1 MLIICL
7 RSFRLTK
14 NVLIIYS
21 HLTWSCPIK
30 AHIKQ
35 YANRIIR
42 YKQESQLTD
51 QVLVLDLAWTSQL
64 VSSEIQLKTDRVKML
79 KAMVKRA
86 LKKEEESQ
94 EESAA
99 VLIAKT
105 FLRIDVGILPCFPNC

>member
-14 NVLIIYS
+14 NALIIYS

-86 LKKEEESQ
+86 LKKEEE
-94 EESAA
+94 ETAA

>member
-1 MLIICL
+1 M
-7 RSFRLTK
+7 
-14 NVLIIYS
+14 
-21 HLTWSCPIK
+21 
-30 AHIKQ
+30 
-35 YANRIIR
+35 
-42 YKQESQLTD
+42 
-51 QVLVLDLAWTSQL
+51 
-64 VSSEIQLKTDRVKML
+64 SSEIQLRTDRIKML